1 MRKDDRM
8 ESLKIV
14 IGAGEYRNNPGWIHT
29 QEEELNLL
37 NETAWR
43 NRFKE
48 GSVRAILTEHVWEH
62 LTYNEGVEAAKLCFK
77 YLADTGYIR
86 CAVPDGYFPDESY
99 QRIVQVGGPG
109 PKDHPAAS
117 HKIVHNY
124 KTLSRMFVEAG
135 FEVTLL
141 EYCDESGTF
150 HQNEWDGARGVI
162 FRSSKYDPRNQ
173 GGTLVFPSLILDA
186 VKANSGQNKTA

>member
-1 MRKDDRM
+1 M

-37 NETAWR
+37 DETAWR
-43 NRFKE
+43 HRFQE
-48 GSVRAILTEHVWEH
+48 GTVRAILAEHVWEH
-62 LTYNEGVEAAKLCFK
+62 LTYEEGVEAAKLCFK
-77 YLADTGYIR
+77 YLGDRGYVR
-86 CAVPDGYFPDESY
+86 CAVPDGYFPDEPY

-124 KTLSRMFVEAG
+124 KTLSMMFKEAG
-135 FEVTLL
+135 FDVTLL
-141 EYCDESGTF
+141 EYCDETGIF
-150 HQNEWDGARGVI
+150 HQNNWDGTQGVI

-173 GGTLVFPSLILDA
+173 GGRLVFPSLILDA
-186 VKANSGQNKTA
+186 VKGKSGQKQNRLD